1 MNIINTLNDKR
12 FTFNGIQYF
21 KNYVSVVHGNKIE
34 IFNCY
39 ERKDVLVELS
49 HYNQFSVNGTVYT
62 SAAQLQEALLPV
74 LYSRINMG
82 DGSTFAQNNI
92 GRTINIGF
100 YSGDTSIATIVSM
113 MNNRTTT
120 ISSTDTPVV
129 LSLIS
134 LPASMGNPQ
143 LTNKKHSYLFKPGE
157 GVYGIGGTAVTSSMI
172 FQLASLNLTPE
183 DIQNTPGTLIYNLD
197 PVTNED
203 YITKANETTWDFTN
217 SGEVNEDGSIVTY
230 YFSYTTEDILY
241 FVQFKGTPT
250 IYGFGNTPFEEEDFA
265 ATTNSNVT
273 PEKTKLSEF
282 INDVPFANLDAN
294 GKVPLSQINDALIG
308 AVNYQGTYNASN
320 NTPPLPVATG
330 NKGKYYIVSTA
341 GTQQG
346 FDLNIGDW
354 IISNGSVWG
363 KVDNTDSVVSVAGKV
378 GIVTLGLSDIVGLNA
393 ALDLKAPLASPAFT
407 GTPTTPNSLG
417 TDRSTKIATTHFVK
431 SVLENAIK
439 ANTLQISGGGSVFNL
454 AGSDF
459 TNSDGV
465 ICDRLEVYVS
475 NLSNYTIN
483 LPDVSTVGFR
493 REIFILKRLNNAFTI
508 TITPP
513 AGSTI
518 NGQASYV
525 LVNQFDRAVIISDG
539 TNYFL
544 TSFKDKDLISQTI
557 TDGVT
562 DSAPSQNAIY
572 DNFRRWVASSETNLN
587 NFQETG
593 SFLTAAAT
601 LTNLPTGWPQ
611 GRHMMLVSG
620 STASNYC
627 TQIITN
633 LTTGLV
639 AFRKLNVTDW
649 SEWVE
654 YSEKNKT
661 LTQGINIPSGVD
673 LNTYQTTGFYFQTLN
688 ANAASGSN
696 YPVPL
701 AGKLEV
707 VSTNDASG
715 FTYQIYH
722 TYAQSNDVYVRTR
735 NGVVWYAWRKLAPSD
750 ITLTLGGVIPASS
763 DLNNYTVTGLYPQT
777 SATNAAN
784 GTNYPVAEGGVL
796 EVVVG
801 QSNQIFQKYHALAP
815 NNLWIRR
822 LAGSSWTSWRRLA
835 DSVDLDLKAD
845 KATAFPTTYLAPV
858 NALSISTGSI
868 NDVPKGSY
876 VSVLA
881 SAVTDVPFAQPA
893 ALLSLGNTTLGGQ
906 FLIGRSSDNVYFRSV
921 LSGFQVWRKLI
932 NDLDL
937 ATKQDAF
944 TGSQSNVIRG
954 DGTPRSKDLFVFL
967 DSVLPVSGFTPINTP
982 IVSGDTASAI
992 ASKTQGQI
1000 NAKQDILTSGTNIKT
1015 INGNSILGS
1024 SNIIA
1029 GDVMNGGQ
1037 NGAVTIGSNDAN
1049 DVNIRRAGVNMVSFK
1064 ASSMD
1069 YLPSSRFSI
1078 KNSNALIAL
1087 DTTKIEFEAAPTLG
1101 NTSFVFRKKT
1111 TDTSSGNFMLFGI
1124 GATGT
1129 TYTGGV
1135 KSDCRMFGANG
1146 IAPNDF
1152 VTMNQVSN
1160 VVRCLDFNI
1169 PATSHQSNELIGAT
1183 LKYIVLVG
1191 SAIILAPDAY
1201 TFDSTTGTITYNLTG
1216 SQSLVVNY
1224 IKN

>member
-39 ERKDVLVELS
+39 ERKDVLVELAL
-49 HYNQFSVNGTVYT
+49 YDQFTVNGTVYS

-100 YSGDTSIATIVSM
+100 YSGDTSIANIVSM

-157 GVYGIGGTAVTSSMI
+157 GVYGIGGTTVTSSMI

-217 SGEVNEDGSIVTY
+217 SGKVNEDGSIVTY

-241 FVQFKGTPT
+241 FVQFKGTPG

-378 GIVTLGLSDIVGLNA
+378 GIVILGLSDIVGLNA

-407 GTPTTPNSLG
+407 GTPTAPNSLG

-454 AGSDF
+454 TGSDF

-525 LVNQFDRAVIISDG
+525 LVNQFDKAVIISDG

-557 TDGVT
+557 TDGIT

-639 AFRKLNVTDW
+639 AFRKLLTTDW

-661 LTQGINIPSGVD
+661 LTQGSNIPANANLD
-673 LNTYQTTGFYFQTLN
+673 TYQTTGIYTQITN
-688 ANAASGSN
+688 ANAASGTN
-696 YPVPL
+696 YPTPL

-707 VSTNDASG
+707 VNTLDGSG
-715 FTYQIYH
+715 FTYQTYH
-722 TYAQSNDVYVRTR
+722 TYAQNNDIYVRTR
-735 NGVVWYAWRKLAPSD
+735 NGAVWYSWVKLSD
-750 ITLTLGGVIPASS
+750 AVDLDSKSDKNITLTIGGTIPPSA
-763 DLNNYTVTGLYPQT
+763 DLNTYTTTGLYPQT
-777 SATNAAN
+777 SNTNASS
-784 GTNYPVAEGGVL
+784 GINYPVLDKGML
-796 EVVVG
+796 EVTKG
-801 QSNQIFQKYHALAP
+801 ATTQICQKYHVLTL
-815 NNLWIRR
+815 NKVYVRVFD
-822 LAGSSWTSWRRLA
+822 TSWGDWRTI
-835 DSVDLDLKAD
+835 SNDLDLSLKAD

-992 ASKTQGQI
+992 ASKAQGQL
-1000 NAKQDILTSGTNIKT
+1000 NDKQNTLISGSNIKT
-1015 INGNSILGS
+1015 INGGSILGGG
-1024 SNIIA
+1024 NIIV
-1029 GDVMNGGQ
+1029 GDVINGGNTGTLKIGTLT
-1037 NGAVTIGSNDAN
+1037 NGGNINFVRNGLNYLTFEDLGLSINKSSDYFIRNTSGKAKLTFNLNGSIEFSTEPPDT
-1049 DVNIRRAGVNMVSFK
+1049 VRAYTMARIDGTGDILNLRSGVNGITLVGGVRNDGRFFGTNAIASDDFVSK
-1064 ASSMD
+1064 GQMD
-1069 YLPSSRFSI
+1069 S
-1078 KNSNALIAL
+1078 AL
-1087 DTTKIEFEAAPTLG
+1087 DTKPTIGYTAPTSSTAMG
-1101 NTSFVFRKKT
+1101 IKGEMRITSTYVYYCIDTNTWVRSAA
-1111 TDTSSGNFMLFGI
+1111 
-1124 GATGT
+1124 ATW
-1129 TYTGGV
+1129 
-1135 KSDCRMFGANG
+1135 
-1146 IAPNDF
+1146 
-1152 VTMNQVSN
+1152 
-1160 VVRCLDFNI
+1160 
-1169 PATSHQSNELIGAT
+1169 
-1183 LKYIVLVG
+1183 
-1191 SAIILAPDAY
+1191 
-1201 TFDSTTGTITYNLTG
+1201 
-1216 SQSLVVNY
+1216 
-1224 IKN
+1224 